1 MKLLEYI
8 GHYGKFQAGVVS
20 KLYKNEM
27 TPLQESDYTALYLKF
42 KACLAQKQ
50 AKEAEVLKL
59 ELRDKFEKS
68 FTYEKLVVM
77 RTIATKRFEHDQ
89 LQKLEKSK
97 VATKIKEYEA

>member
-1 MKLLEYI
+1 LVKLLEYI
-8 GHYGKFQAGVVS
+8 DHYGKFQAGVVS

-27 TPLQESDYTALYLKF
+27 TPRQESDYTSLYLRF

-50 AKEAEVLKL
+50 QAKEAEALKL

-77 RTIATKRFEHDQ
+77 RTIATKRFEH
-89 LQKLEKSK
+89 E
-97 VATKIKEYEA
+97 